1 MPPVILGPRCNR
13 RVTCDPSPSN
23 ARSESDLVVN
33 PLDPYNM
40 VGSSKRFTNPATY
53 AFSLAPYV
61 TFDGGQSWTEGS
73 LSLLGGWAGTS
84 DPAVAWGN
92 TGDAYLVGLPFGPLP
107 AMNVLGICVYR
118 SADAGRT
125 WGAPLLIHASGG
137 DDKQDAAGDTTP
149 SSPHYGNVYAVWD
162 DGSTLRFAR
171 TTDHGG
177 SWKGTGAQAAG
188 STLASDS
195 FAPWVTVA
203 PDGAVYIVWIN
214 GQSGSQIKFV
224 KSTDGGNSF
233 SAPAVAANGITSLR
247 GALPETNGWPHF
259 PGTSFRVLTIATGCA
274 GAGGNVVFAWAD
286 YREGASRIYYR
297 RSTNGG
303 GSWQGPAAGQKLLTG
318 AISAAL
324 HDFHP
329 QLACTPAGEF
339 GCAFYEL
346 GPHGGGEFPSQLIDV
361 GLAVS
366 TNNGSS
372 FPDRVTV
379 TESPWDPAVD
389 APLSHGDPLVTFI
402 GDYFGLA
409 ASRLGFFPFWTDT
422 RTGVQEIFAAHVAV
436 RPADV
441 YIRDSSSDTGAVP
454 SPGFHWEAP
463 DLIVRQAADGDTT
476 WVNQDLKRDGVTDHY
491 IYAKLTNNGPN
502 EAKNVRLVVT
512 VGNYPSLIGLPG
524 TEFRYPQDWYPGD
537 WTTSAIAN
545 RHVVLAEGAS
555 VNVANG
561 ATVTLPPVLW
571 PAAQIPA
578 PAGWHPCLLA
588 EARAD
593 NDDSA
598 GGTFGCDVDADP
610 DPCVYGSYFWGNNNI
625 AQRNLSYAKIITA
638 KLAHIEFPF
647 IVGSEWNRARLLEII
662 VDKGKTL
669 AQVPM
674 TLRLDAVTPQDVEHP
689 KQPCKPGELV
699 LPDGGRVI
707 VRVGDCDAGELV
719 APPGTIWRP
728 ICPPPAPAKSPGD
741 AVHGGEKVGEVWK
754 LLQPRG
760 GVSIRVKRGELR
772 KATLSF
778 EAPTSLG
785 AGESALLRI
794 FQRNDRRQIVGS
806 VQLQLDV
813 VAEEVEEEGEEKA
826 VKPKPSRRRRPAAA
840 KR

>member
-1 MPPVILGPRCNR
+1 MPPPVILGPRCNR
-13 RVTCDPSPSN
+13 RVTCDASPSN
-23 ARSESDLVVN
+23 ARSESDLAAN

-40 VGSSKRFTNPATY
+40 VGSSKRFTNPSTY

-61 TFDGGQSWTEGS
+61 TFDGGESWREGA
-73 LSLLGGWAGTS
+73 LSLPSGWAGTS

-92 TGDAYLVGLPFGPLP
+92 TGDVYLVGLPFGPGA
-107 AMNVLGICVYR
+107 AMPVLGISVHR
-118 SADAGRT
+118 SPDAGRT
-125 WGAPLLIHASGG
+125 WGAPVLIHASGG

-149 SSPHYGNVYAVWD
+149 ASPYYGNVYVVWD

-177 SWKGTGAQAAG
+177 SWKGIGAQAAG
-188 STLASDS
+188 SALASDS
-195 FAPWVTVA
+195 FAPSVSVA

-214 GQSGSQIKFV
+214 GQAGSQIKFV

-233 SAPAVAANGITSLR
+233 TAPAAAATGITSLR

-274 GAGGNVVFAWAD
+274 GPSGNVVFAWAD

-303 GSWQGPAAGQKLLTG
+303 GSWQGPAAGQKVLTG

-324 HDFHP
+324 HHFHP
-329 QLACTPAGEF
+329 QVACTPAGEF

-346 GPHGGGEFPSQLIDV
+346 GPHGGGEFPTQLIDV

-379 TESPWDPAVD
+379 TESPWDPAID

-422 RTGVQEIFAAHVAV
+422 RTGVQEIFAARVAV

-441 YIRDSSSDTGAVP
+441 FVRDSSSDTGSVP

-463 DLIVRQAADGDTT
+463 DLIVRRAADGNAN

-491 IYAKLTNNGPN
+491 IYAKATNDGPN

-545 RHVVLAEGAS
+545 RHITLAAGAA
-555 VNVANG
+555 VNIAVG

-588 EARAD
+588 EVRAD

-610 DPCVYGSYFWGNNNI
+610 DPCIYGSYFWGNNNI
-625 AQRNLSYAKIITA
+625 AQRNLSYAKITA
-638 KLAHIEFPF
+638 TLAHIEFPF
-647 IVGSEWNRARLLEII
+647 IVGSEWSRTRFLEVI
-662 VDKGKTL
+662 VDKGKAL
-669 AQVPM
+669 AKVAM
-674 TLRLDAVTPQDVEHP
+674 TLRLEPVTPEDGPPP
-689 KQPCKPGELV
+689 KPHCPPGEIL
-699 LPDGGRVI
+699 LPDGGRLI
-707 VRVGDCDAGELV
+707 VRVGDCEAGELV
-719 APPGTIWRP
+719 ATAGTIWRP
-728 ICPPPAPAKSPGD
+728 LCPPPPGRSPD
-741 AVHGGEKVGEVWK
+741 EVMHGGKKTGEVWE
-754 LLQPRG
+754 LLQPRASVG
-760 GVSIRVKRGELR
+760 IRVKSGELR

-778 EAPTSLG
+778 DAPAMLG
-785 AGESALLRI
+785 AGESALVRV

-806 VQLQLDV
+806 VQLQLDSV
-813 VAEEVEEEGEEKA
+813 EEGAEEDAEKPKA
-826 VKPKPSRRRRPAAA
+826 RRATRRRATVKP
-840 KR
+840 